1 MGLVYFCPGS
11 SAYDDWE
18 YCVNYTTFGG
28 LDVTSE
34 CTNDLQ
40 IILSPLEENTLYT
53 FVVTASGPGGGKT
66 TPNQFLFQSKLAG
79 KEVSVSECFGA
90 STTYICLVLCQLHH
104 KTKKAD
110 TNVEPLFISSPKCIL
125 GSMLVLLECIV
136 AILPGVVIQPV
147 HNLKWCL
154 CV

>member
-40 IILSPLEENTLYT
+40 IILSPLEENTFYT

-66 TPNQFLFQSKLAG
+66 TPNQFLFQTKLAG

-90 STTYICLVLCQLHH
+90 STTYICFCTVPVASQNQ
-104 KTKKAD
+104 KKQ
-110 TNVEPLFISSPKCIL
+110 TLMWSHYSSPL
-125 GSMLVLLECIV
+125 QNVFLEVC
-136 AILPGVVIQPV
+136 
-147 HNLKWCL
+147 WCL
-154 CV
+154 LNASLQSYNE